1 MNVAN
6 LHFKVTEKD
15 MRELFT
21 EFGKISKIT
30 MHYDKNGKPQGTC
43 DIKFAEKTS
52 ALKAIKKYNKVPL
65 DSRPMELKLVEDYRP
80 VAAPKPKVIVK
91 QVPVIKKVVV
101 PVKQQKGGNNNLNKR
116 RQLLNKVRQSV
127 TRANRAKNM
136 KNMKK
141 NVAATKSP
149 QKKTPVK
156 KVKKEPVKKVTEE
169 DLDKQLDA
177 YLSA

>member
-1 MNVAN
+1 M
-6 LHFKVTEKD
+6 
-15 MRELFT
+15 
-21 EFGKISKIT
+21 GT

-43 DIKFAEKTS
+43 DIKFAEKSS

-80 VAAPKPKVIVK
+80 TVAPKPKVIVK

-101 PVKQQKGGNNNLNKR
+101 PVQHNNNRQPPLNKR
-116 RQLLNKVRQSV
+116 RPLLNKVRQSV
-127 TRANRAKNM
+127 TRANRAKNL
-136 KNMKK
+136 KMKK
-141 NVAATKSP
+141 NAGANKKLANATKKSP

-156 KVKKEPVKKVTEE
+156 KNKEPVKKVTEE

-177 YLSA
+177 YLSAGAK